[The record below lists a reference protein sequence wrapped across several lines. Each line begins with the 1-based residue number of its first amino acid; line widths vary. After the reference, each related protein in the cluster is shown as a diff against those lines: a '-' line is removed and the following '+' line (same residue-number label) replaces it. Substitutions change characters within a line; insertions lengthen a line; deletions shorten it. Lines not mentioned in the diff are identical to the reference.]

1 MKDRIITIKK
11 EDCAKLAERVF
22 LSSSGLDMETEK
34 NTNVRESALKM
45 RTQIEAL
52 LDIRAVFSFYDGA
65 KPDGRILD
73 VDGQKF
79 MCDPFER
86 IGPGVAKAAI
96 PFFLTG
102 GDLNFEDMQVSDQ
115 VIADLWVNAYITA
128 AEAVFR
134 EYLEKQYGTLSDR
147 FGPGLYG
154 MSEGSARRLARLA
167 DMRKI
172 GISLTESG
180 MMIPAKSCCGLYFAV
195 EDTYRNL
202 DAECLYCKGNATGCA
217 GCSVRHRDELKSE
230 KENKEKQLIKLPPD
244 FSADT
249 GKSGYGVAV
258 DIGTTTLV
266 VMLWDLSDGSL
277 KAVASDYNPQREYG
291 ADVITRLVWASK
303 KENGP
308 ARMHEKVLSGINS
321 LIDKVCSEAGVSQ
334 EDICRAVAAGNA
346 VMSHFFAGADPSGMA
361 EAPFIPA
368 YDGTVRMNGKE
379 AGLHIANGT
388 EVLLVSNIAGH
399 VGGDITAGLIA
410 TGISRKNQTT
420 LFMDIGT
427 NGEIVLMSQGQGVT
441 CSAAAGPA
449 FEGAGISC
457 GMRAADGAV
466 DRVYLEDGQVSI
478 DTIGGKEPAGICGSG
493 LIDAVSLML
502 ETGAMDS
509 TGRIAEDKYEIPE
522 SAVCITQNDVRQF
535 QLAKGAIAAGIQICL
550 DEMGKQAGDIDQILI
565 GGAFGANIDVRSA
578 MNTGLIPETD
588 EGKVRTAGNTAG
600 IGASMILLSVEK
612 EEEAEKIPGLLRHIE
627 LAGKDD
633 FQELFLKNMG
643 F

>member
-1 MKDRIITIKK
+1 MKNEIITIKK
-11 EDCAKLAERVF
+11 EDCGELAERIF
-22 LSSSGLDMETEK
+22 LSSSGLDKETEK
-34 NTNVRESALKM
+34 NANVRESAFKV

-73 VDGQKF
+73 ISGQKF
-79 MCDPFER
+79 MCNPFDQIDPDE
-86 IGPGVAKAAI
+86 VKAAV
-96 PFFLTG
+96 PFFLTA
-102 GDLNFEDMQVSDQ
+102 GDIPIGDMQMSDQ
-115 VIADLWVNAYITA
+115 VIADIWTNAYIQA

-167 DMRKI
+167 DMREI

-180 MMIPAKSCCGLYFAV
+180 MMIPAKSCCGLYFTV
-195 EDTYRNL
+195 EDTYRKL
-202 DAECLYCKGNATGCA
+202 DAECLYCKGNSAGCA
-217 GCSVRHRDELKSE
+217 GCSVRHRRDMK
-230 KENKEKQLIKLPPD
+230 KENREKQLIKLPPD
-244 FSADT
+244 FSADD
-249 GKSGYGVAV
+249 GKTGYGIAV

-266 VMLWDLSDGSL
+266 VMLWDLAGGSL

-308 ARMHEKVLSGINS
+308 ARMREKVLSGINS
-321 LIDKVCSEAGVSQ
+321 LIDKACSEAGLNK
-334 EDICRAVAAGNA
+334 DGICRAVVAGNT
-346 VMSHFFAGADPSGMA
+346 VMSQFFAGKNPSGLA
-361 EAPFIPA
+361 EAPFTPA
-368 YDGTVRMNGKE
+368 YDGPIHMSGSE
-379 AGLHIANGT
+379 AGLQIAGDA

-399 VGGDITAGLIA
+399 VGGDITAGMIA
-410 TGISRKNQTT
+410 TGISGKDQMT
-420 LFMDIGT
+420 LFIDIGT
-427 NGEIVLMSQGQGVT
+427 NGEIVLMSDGQGVA

-457 GMRAADGAV
+457 GMRAAEGAV
-466 DRVYLEDGQVSI
+466 NRVYLEGGQI
-478 DTIGGKEPAGICGSG
+478 GIGTIGGKEPAGICGSG
-493 LIDAVSLML
+493 LIDAVSVML
-502 ETGAMDS
+502 ETGAMDR
-509 TGRIAEDKYEIPE
+509 TGRINDKYEIPGTPI
-522 SAVCITQNDVRQF
+522 CITQKDVRQF

-550 DEMGKQAGDIDQILI
+550 DEMGKSAEGIDQIII
-565 GGAFGANIDVRSA
+565 GGAFGAGIDVRSA
-578 MNTGLIPETD
+578 MNTGLIPKTD
-588 EGKVRTAGNTAG
+588 EGKVTAAGNTAG
-600 IGASMILLSVEK
+600 AGASMILLSAKK
-612 EEEAEKIPGLLRHIE
+612 EREAEKIPGLLRHIE